1 MTGRSEKP
9 YHSLPAVLAN
19 DDLHRR
25 VWEELSQVKDPEIP
39 VLSLVDMKIIRRV
52 EVNDA
57 GVTVVMTPT
66 FAGCPAL
73 HLMKEE
79 VRERLLNM
87 GFKQVQ
93 VEVSFSEPW
102 STELLDDTARE
113 KLAAFGIAPP
123 ARMQSSVGNQAH
135 QDQLSES
142 LRQPVQCP
150 FCQSERTRLESFF
163 GPTLCRQIFYCEQC
177 NQSFERFKP
186 L

>member
-1 MTGRSEKP
+1 MPGSTERV
-9 YHSLPAVLAN
+9 HHNSLVVLPI
-19 DDLHRR
+19 DDLHQR

-39 VLSLVDMKIIRRV
+39 VLSLVDMKIIRRI
-52 EVNDA
+52 EVNDT

-66 FAGCPAL
+66 FVGCPAL

-79 VRERLLNM
+79 VLERLLNM
-87 GFKQVQ
+87 GFKQVH
-93 VEVSFSEPW
+93 VEVSLSEPW
-102 STELLDDTARE
+102 STELLDDAARE

-123 ARMQSSVGNQAH
+123 ARLQSSVGNPVH
-135 QDQLSES
+135 QDRLSES

>member
-1 MTGRSEKP
+1 MMTGSTEQP
-9 YHSLPAVLAN
+9 YHKFPAVLPTDN
-19 DDLHRR
+19 LHQR

-52 EVNDA
+52 EVNNAD
-57 GVTVVMTPT
+57 VTVVMTPT

-79 VRERLLNM
+79 VRERLLCM
-87 GFKQVQ
+87 GFKQVH
-93 VEVSFSEPW
+93 VEVSLSEPW
-102 STELLDDTARE
+102 STELLDDIARE

-123 ARMQSSVGNQAH
+123 ARLQSPAGNQAH

-150 FCQSERTRLESFF
+150 FCQSEQTRLESFF
-163 GPTLCRQIFYCEQC
+163 
-177 NQSFERFKP
+177 
-186 L
+186 